1 MRNLLRPLVLL
12 VVPVLALTA
21 CGAETKEPAAA
32 GSQSQGGAEAGAYPV
47 TIKNKYGDAVIKET
61 PKRVVAVGLVEQDAL
76 LALGVVPVGTTEWF
90 GEKPGALFPWAKAK
104 LGSGAVPTVL
114 TDKDG
119 IQFEKIAALA
129 PDLIIGLYSSITAA
143 DYKKLEAIAPTVAQP
158 ADGSAD
164 YSVTWQTVTK
174 TVGQA
179 VGKPKAA
186 EELVKGVEKQFEEA
200 RAAHPEFKGKTGLMA
215 SPYEGYFVYGPQ
227 DPRSKVLTELGFVL
241 PPAMDKL
248 VGDKFG
254 ANISAENISLLDQQA
269 LVWFPSKDGTAKLKA
284 DPLIKNLKVR
294 TEARDIFIEENYD
307 DELYGATSF
316 VSVLS
321 LPIVLEKLVPKLS
334 AAVDGNPATNA

>member
-1 MRNLLRPLVLL
+1 M
-12 VVPVLALTA
+12 
-21 CGAETKEPAAA
+21 
-32 GSQSQGGAEAGAYPV
+32 
-47 TIKNKYGDAVIKET
+47 
-61 PKRVVAVGLVEQDAL
+61 
-76 LALGVVPVGTTEWF
+76 
-90 GEKPGALFPWAKAK
+90 
-104 LGSGAVPTVL
+104 
-114 TDKDG
+114 
-119 IQFEKIAALA
+119 
-129 PDLIIGLYSSITAA
+129 
-143 DYKKLEAIAPTVAQP
+143 AQP
-158 ADGSAD
+158 ADGGAD

-186 EELVKGVEKQFEEA
+186 EELIAGVEKKFEEA

-227 DPRSKVLTELGFVL
+227 DPRSKVLTDLGFVL
-241 PPAMDKL
+241 PPAMGKL

-321 LPIVLEKLVPKLS
+321 LPIVLDKLVPKLA

>member
-12 VVPVLALTA
+12 VVPLLALTA
-21 CGAETKEPAAA
+21 CGAETKEPSAA
-32 GSQSQGGAEAGAYPV
+32 GGQSQGATEPGAYPV
-47 TIKNKYGDAVIKET
+47 TIKNKFGDTVIKEA

-90 GEKPGALFPWAKAK
+90 GDKPGALFPWAKAK
-104 LGSGAVPTVL
+104 LGGGALPTVL
-114 TDKDG
+114 SDKDG
-119 IQFEKIAALA
+119 IQFEKVAALA
-129 PDLIIGLYSSITAA
+129 PDLIIGLYSGITAA

-164 YSVTWQTVTK
+164 WSVTWQTVTK

-186 EELVKGVEKQFEEA
+186 EELVKGIEKKFEEA
-200 RAAHPEFKGKTGLMA
+200 RAAHPEFTGKTAIMA

-227 DPRSKVLTELGFVL
+227 DPRSKMLTDLGFVL
-241 PPAMDKL
+241 PPQMGKL

-254 ANISAENISLLDQQA
+254 ANLSAENISLTDQQVV
-269 LVWFPSKDGTAKLKA
+269 VWFPPKDGTAKLKA
-284 DPLIKNLKVR
+284 DPLLKNLKAR
-294 TEARDIFIEENYD
+294 TEAREVFIEENYD

-321 LPIVLEKLVPKLS
+321 LPIVLDKLVPKLA
-334 AAVDGNPATNA
+334 AAVDGNPSTNA

>member
-12 VVPVLALTA
+12 VVPLLALSA
-21 CGAETKEPAAA
+21 CGADTKDAPAA
-32 GSQSQGGAEAGAYPV
+32 GQSQGSAEAGAFPV
-47 TIKNKYGDAVIKET
+47 TIKNKWGDAVIKEA

-90 GEKPGALFPWAKAK
+90 GDKPGALFPWAKAK
-104 LGSGAVPTVL
+104 LGSGALPTVL
-114 TDKDG
+114 SDKDG
-119 IQFEKIAALA
+119 IQFEKVAALA
-129 PDLIIGLYSSITAA
+129 PDLIIGLYSGITAD
-143 DYKKLEAIAPTVAQP
+143 DYKKLTAIAPTVAQP
-158 ADGSAD
+158 ADGGAD

-186 EELVKGVEKQFEEA
+186 DELVAGVEKQFEAA
-200 RAAHPEFKGKTGLMA
+200 RAAHPEFKGKTALMA

-227 DPRSKVLTELGFVL
+227 DPREKVLTDLGFVL
-241 PPAMDKL
+241 PPEVGK
-248 VGDKFG
+248 VIGDKFG
-254 ANISAENISLLDQQA
+254 ANISAEKISLLDQQVV
-269 LVWFPSKDGTAKLKA
+269 VWFPPKDGTAKLKA
-284 DPLIKNLKVR
+284 DPLLKNLKVR

-307 DELYGATSF
+307 DDLYGATSF

-321 LPIVLEKLVPKLS
+321 LPIVLDKLVPKLA

>member
-1 MRNLLRPLVLL
+1 MRLLRPLVLL
-12 VVPVLALTA
+12 LVPLLVLTA
-21 CGAETKEPAAA
+21 CGAETKERAAA
-32 GSQSQGGAEAGAYPV
+32 GGGQTQGGAEAGAYPV
-47 TIKNKYGDAVIKET
+47 TIKNKYGNAVIKET

-90 GEKPGALFPWAKAK
+90 GEKPGAIFPWAKDK
-104 LGSGAVPTVL
+104 LGSATVPTVL
-114 TDKDG
+114 SDKDG
-119 IQFEKIAALA
+119 IQFEKIAGLA
-129 PDLIIGLYSSITAA
+129 PDLIIGLYSGMTAA

-186 EELVKGVEKQFEEA
+186 AVLVAEVERKFADA
-200 RAAHPEFKGKTGLMA
+200 RAAHPEFQGKTGLMA

-227 DPRSKVLTELGFVL
+227 DPREKLLTDLGFVL
-241 PPAMDKL
+241 PANLEK
-248 VGDKFG
+248 VIGDKFG
-254 ANISAENISLLDQQA
+254 ANISAEKIGLLDQQL
-269 LVWFPSKDGTAKLKA
+269 LVWFPEKNGTAKLKA
-284 DPLIKNLKVR
+284 DPLYKSMKVR
-294 TEARDIFIEENYD
+294 TEGRDVFIEEDNNS
-307 DELYGATSF
+307 ELYGATSF

-321 LPIVLEKLVPKLS
+321 LSIVLDQLVPKLS